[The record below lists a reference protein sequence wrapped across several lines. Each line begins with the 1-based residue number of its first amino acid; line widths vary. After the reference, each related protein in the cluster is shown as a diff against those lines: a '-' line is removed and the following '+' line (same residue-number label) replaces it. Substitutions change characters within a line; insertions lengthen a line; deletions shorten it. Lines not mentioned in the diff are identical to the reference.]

1 MSDANEERP
10 ERLNPAGM
18 ARSLGMSRTRLYQLM
33 DDGIFPKPSRDEEDR
48 PFFTREQQEQ
58 IHKAYQSNRG
68 INGRSCFFRPK
79 ATQLGR
85 PARRPTKSAPKQ
97 DHSALLEAVRVLG
110 LRQVKKADL
119 ERCLGSLYP
128 DGKLPD
134 DKPQLAKQ
142 VFLHLVDR
150 ATDQKQQGR

>member
-1 MSDANEERP
+1 MTDANEERP

-18 ARSLGMSRTRLYQLM
+18 ARLLGMSRTRLYQLM
-33 DDGIFPKPSRDEEDR
+33 ADGIFPKPSRDEEHR

-58 IHKAYQSNRG
+58 IHKAYRSNRG

-79 ATQLGR
+79 ATRLGR
-85 PARRPTKSAPKQ
+85 PNRRPSQAAPQQ
-97 DHSALLEAVRVLG
+97 DRSALLKAVRGLG
-110 LRQVKKADL
+110 LRQVNKADL
-119 ERCLGSLYP
+119 ERCLGALYP

-134 DKPQLAKQ
+134 DKSRVAKE

-150 ATDQKQQGR
+150 ATDQ